1 MRIAQEEIFGPVI
14 SVLEAGDIDDAIA
27 IADNVGFGLAAAIC
41 TNDLRKALL
50 FAERIEAGLVKVNQP
65 TTGVALHAPFGGFK
79 MSSSGTFKEQGK
91 TAVDFYTRIKT
102 VSIEVS

>member
-14 SVLEAGDIDDAIA
+14 SVMEADNFDEAIQ
-27 IADNVGFGLAAAIC
+27 IADGIGYGLAAAIC
-41 TNDLRKALL
+41 TNDLRKALQ

-79 MSSSGTFKEQGK
+79 QSSSGTFKEQGK
-91 TAVDFYTRIKT
+91 TAIDFYARIKT
-102 VSIEVS
+102 ISIEVS